1 MMTASRGV
9 TYACDVLQKEELR
22 VRRNDLEA
30 VTRSKKILTSMPGNP
45 PPYLI
50 PFFLFVFQPLSRDL
64 ARIVN

>member
-30 VTRSKKILTSMPGNP
+30 VTRSKKNLNLNARQSAALPHS
-45 PPYLI
+45 
-50 PFFLFVFQPLSRDL
+50 FFFCLFFSHCLE
-64 ARIVN
+64 I

>member
-30 VTRSKKILTSMPGNP
+30 VTRSKKNLNLNARQSAALPHSF
-45 PPYLI
+45 
-50 PFFLFVFQPLSRDL
+50 FFLFVFS
-64 ARIVN
+64 AIV